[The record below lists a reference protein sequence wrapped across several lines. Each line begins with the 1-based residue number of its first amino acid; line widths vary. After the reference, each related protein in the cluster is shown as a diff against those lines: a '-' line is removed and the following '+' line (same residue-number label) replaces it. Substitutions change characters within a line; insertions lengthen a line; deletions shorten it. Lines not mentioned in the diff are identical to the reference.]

1 MSGLRSFSPLCI
13 ARAFPALPG
22 HRSLVSRRPPAAPC
36 RHLVMGIL
44 WQIIKLGLLD
54 DIDLEHCPELY
65 RLLNEGETIE
75 QLMALKPEEILLRW
89 FNFHLEAAGS
99 TRRVSNFSSD
109 VCDSECYT
117 VLLGQISKGT
127 CTQEPMSETD
137 MEARATK
144 MLAEAGKIDC
154 DKLVTP
160 GQVVAGNPRL
170 NLAFT
175 ANLFNT
181 CPGLEPL
188 VEEEKVVVEQAAL
201 LEVEPEDEGDSREE
215 RAFRSWFNSLNIDR
229 EVLDLYEQIGDGIIL
244 LQAEDKLRPGIVDWA
259 STYPMPKEVVHA
271 ATNCNFAVDYGKQL
285 GCQLVNIGG
294 KDIVDGNR
302 KLILGL
308 SWQLMR
314 MSIFQMLAELEFN
327 GAAVDE
333 AGLLAWANSK
343 VGDKAPPITSFQDK
357 GLTDGKFLLHMLDG
371 VRPEAVDWDEVKS
384 GEGELSDDDK
394 HENASYMINIARK
407 IGCKVFLTW
416 EDVVEAQPK
425 MITTLLAAALIV
437 EQAPSEEE
445 LRAKQEDAE
454 LAARVQAAEDAR
466 KLAESKAKVAELEE
480 KKKAEDIAAAQ
491 ELQKQASTAKEQA
504 VADKAAAKSKMT
516 VKAKKTK
523 ARAPPK
529 GALDMTD
536 PALEE
541 AFQKVSD
548 DADDTDWAWFGLTGD
563 GTKMKLMETG
573 DDGLEGAV
581 DELDDCRVMF
591 GYVRCIMPDGRPKFV
606 AITWAGPSA
615 SEQVKGK
622 ISSYKGQ
629 IEDFL
634 DPNHLHVM
642 AREEDDIEE
651 EEIMAKLTK
660 SGGASY

>member
-1 MSGLRSFSPLCI
+1 
-13 ARAFPALPG
+13 
-22 HRSLVSRRPPAAPC
+22 
-36 RHLVMGIL
+36 MGIL
-44 WQIIKLGLLD
+44 WQIIKMGLLD
-54 DIDLEHCPELY
+54 DINLEQCPELY
-65 RLLNEGETIE
+65 RLLHEGETIE
-75 QLMALKPEEILLRW
+75 QLLALKPEEILLRW

-99 TRRVSNFSSD
+99 ARRVKNFSSD
-109 VCDSECYT
+109 VNDSECYT
-117 VLLGQISKGT
+117 VLLGQISKGK
-127 CTQEPMSETD
+127 CTQDPMSETD
-137 MEARATK
+137 LEARAVK
-144 MLAEAGKIDC
+144 MLGEAEKIDC
-154 DKLVTP
+154 NKLITP
-160 GQVVAGNPRL
+160 SQVVAGNPRL
-170 NLAFT
+170 NLAFI

-188 VEEEKVVVEQAAL
+188 VEEEKAVVVEQAAL

-215 RAFRSWFNSLNIDR
+215 RAFRAWFNSLNIDR
-229 EVLDLYEQIGDGIIL
+229 EVLNLYEQIGDGIIL
-244 LQAEDKLRPGIVDWA
+244 LQAEDKLQPGIVDWP

-271 ATNCNFAVDYGKQL
+271 ATNCNFAVDYGRQL

-327 GAAVDE
+327 GKAVDE
-333 AGLLAWANSK
+333 AGLIAWANSK
-343 VGDKAPPITSFQDK
+343 VGDKAPHIASFQDK
-357 GLTDGKFLLHMLDG
+357 GLSDGKFLLHMLDA
-371 VRPEAVDWDEVKS
+371 VRADAVDWEEVKVA

-394 HENASYMINIARK
+394 HENASYLINIARK

-416 EDVVEAQPK
+416 EDIVECQPK

-445 LRAKQEDAE
+445 LRAKQQDAE
-454 LAARVQAAEDAR
+454 MAARIKAAEDAR

-480 KKKAEDIAAAQ
+480 KRKAEEVAAAQ
-491 ELQKQASTAKEQA
+491 KRQEAATSKAEKAA
-504 VADKAAAKSKMT
+504 ADKAAAKSKMN
-516 VKAKKTK
+516 VKAKKTA
-523 ARAPPK
+523 ARKPPK
-529 GALDMTD
+529 GALDMSD

-548 DADDTDWAWFGLTGD
+548 DADNTDWVWFGLSGD
-563 GTKMKLMETG
+563 GSKMSVMETG

-606 AITWAGPSA
+606 AITWVGMSA
-615 SEQVKGK
+615 PEHQKGK
-622 ISSYKGQ
+622 VSSYKGQ
-629 IEDFL
+629 IEAFL

-642 AREEDDIEE
+642 AREEDDIDEVRW
-651 EEIMAKLTK
+651 TYF
-660 SGGASY
+660 SGVSFQNDANSLVIPVPC